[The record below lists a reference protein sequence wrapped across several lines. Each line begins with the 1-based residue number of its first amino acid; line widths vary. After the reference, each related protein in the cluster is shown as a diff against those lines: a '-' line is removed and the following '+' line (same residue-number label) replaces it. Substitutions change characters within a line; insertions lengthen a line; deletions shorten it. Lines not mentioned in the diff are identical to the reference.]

1 MKRNSGFSLVE
12 LMVAMVIGLIIILGA
27 GQLFLT
33 VFQTN
38 RQVEMLSEKQAAV
51 NFAVETLLR
60 DIRRADQS
68 VNLISWEKPV
78 SWDREVLSL
87 TVPNR
92 GDIALP
98 CAPGD
103 PVKKVYR
110 LSGEQVSDREGWAL
124 EMGQACS
131 DDPINDND
139 YSQIVTSLEEDGFSV
154 DGVDADAGVWLVTLT
169 LMPTGQG
176 GTEDQLIFHAVNRTA
191 AVTSS
196 GSN

>member
-1 MKRNSGFSLVE
+1 MKRNGGFSLVE

-68 VNLISWEKPV
+68 EDPISW
-78 SWDREVLSL
+78 DGEVLSL
-87 TVPNR
+87 TVSNR

-131 DDPINDND
+131 GETING
-139 YSQIVTSLEEDGFSV
+139 YSQIVTSLEEGGFNV
-154 DGVDADAGVWLVTLT
+154 DVIDADAGVWLVTLT

>member
-1 MKRNSGFSLVE
+1 
-12 LMVAMVIGLIIILGA
+12 VISLIIVLGA

-68 VNLISWEKPV
+68 VNLISWEKPD

-110 LSGEQVSDREGWAL
+110 LSGEQVSDRDREGWAL
-124 EMGQACS
+124 EMGQRCNAPVVNNDFQQVVSALTDTGFEVDDSAAS
-131 DDPINDND
+131 DGIWVITLELMATD
-139 YSQIVTSLEEDGFSV
+139 VTGSPDL
-154 DGVDADAGVWLVTLT
+154 LV
-169 LMPTGQG
+169 
-176 GTEDQLIFHAVNRTA
+176 FHAVNRTA
-191 AVTSS
+191 AVN
-196 GSN
+196 GEEN

>member
-60 DIRRADQS
+60 DIRRAQVDS
-68 VNLISWEKPV
+68 INVNPDGGE
-78 SWDREVLSL
+78 LSL

-92 GDIALP
+92 GDVISNCDL
-98 CAPGD
+98 GD
-103 PVKKVYR
+103 DVVKVYKLDGSELR
-110 LSGEQVSDREGWAL
+110 VSQDCGDGGDFQPVVSGFEDGGL
-124 EMGQACS
+124 IF
-131 DDPINDND
+131 DDIHAEDGVL
-139 YSQIVTSLEEDGFSV
+139 IVTFKLV
-154 DGVDADAGVWLVTLT
+154 PTAGVGAPDELT
-169 LMPTGQG
+169 
-176 GTEDQLIFHAVNRTA
+176 FHAVNRTS
-191 AVTSS
+191 AVTQ
-196 GSN
+196 

>member
-1 MKRNSGFSLVE
+1 MKHSSGFSLVE

-38 RQVEMLSEKQAAV
+38 RQVETLSEKQAAV

-60 DIRRADQS
+60 DIRRAEANSID
-68 VNLISWEKPV
+68 
-78 SWDREVLSL
+78 WDGGELSL
-87 TVPNR
+87 RVQNR
-92 GDIALP
+92 GDVNSSCSMVDKI
-98 CAPGD
+98 
-103 PVKKVYR
+103 YR
-110 LSGEQVSDREGWAL
+110 LSAAAVSAREGRAL
-124 EMGQACS
+124 EVGQACS
-131 DDPINDND
+131 GETING
-139 YSQIVTSLEEDGFSV
+139 YSQIVTSLEEDGFNV
-154 DGVDADAGVWLVTLT
+154 DVIDADAGVWLVTLT